1 MASMVRSHV
10 NAGFRPKRILVL
22 ALLALCALGLTSA
35 AWAKTFYVALNGS
48 DSYDGLAPAFV
59 SGTNGPFRTFQ
70 KAAYAVRAGDTVQIR
85 GGTYYSYGGSWGYS
99 YDGTEA
105 SPITVT
111 AYPGETVIIDGNNHA
126 LPDESYTPLMQ
137 IYGDYYR
144 VSNLEVRYGSYA
156 GVNIIGNHCLVENVY
171 AHHNDGSGIF
181 TAGTYNTIKN
191 CRAFN
196 NSMENEYGALSVG
209 WGFGISMCRNA
220 RYCKVSGCTS
230 WNNWGEGISI
240 ASGYYCTIED
250 CVSYDNFSTNYY
262 ISQSVSGICQR
273 NLSYYTPGNRIQPY
287 VSSQNGIFAG
297 DEGNPPDSKGNM
309 IINNVVMGGDRCL
322 LVAGD
327 EAESLLIAYNTFAN
341 AFGRLGAYESGT
353 VFFNSG
359 ASTGGRFVNNIVLQD
374 DATTIG
380 HLEAT
385 GLSFSYN
392 NWSRQ
397 PASGCRG
404 TGDVVGDPQVMRTG
418 STLAGELGP
427 GWFRIQE
434 GSAARD
440 RAVVLSQV
448 AEDFDRL
455 ARGAAPDM
463 GAFSVTGGN
472 STLAA
477 TANGAPTSG
486 AMPLPVAFSGTA
498 AGGTAPYTYAWNFG
512 DGQTS
517 TSQNPSH
524 TYTTAGL
531 YVAAL
536 TVTDSTRTTA
546 VSTLNV
552 SVEATAT
559 ILSAHVVA
567 SAVSGTAP
575 LAVGFTGSASGGSS
589 PYTYRWTFG
598 DGETSV
604 LQNPTHTYAAA
615 GTYSAMLTVTD
626 RTATTANWTVII
638 RASSG
643 GSAVLS
649 ASGLATPSSGVG
661 PLAVSF
667 AATAAGG
674 TAPYKYRWSFGDGGT
689 SSLQNPSHTF
699 VAPGSYLV
707 ILSVTDNRGARA
719 STTMKIR
726 VLTSKTLPQGSAS
739 RRSVQPWLILR

>member
-1 MASMVRSHV
+1 MASMIRSH
-10 NAGFRPKRILVL
+10 AGAAVRPKRMLVL
-22 ALLALCALGLTSA
+22 ALLALCTLGLTSA
-35 AWAKTFYVALNGS
+35 AAARTFYVALNGS

-59 SGTNGPFRTFQ
+59 SGANGPFRTFQ

-99 YDGTEA
+99 YSGTEA

-111 AYPGETVIIDGNNHA
+111 AYPGETVVIDGNNHA

-144 VSNLEVRYGSYA
+144 VSNIEVRYGSYA
-156 GVNIIGNHCLVENVY
+156 GVNIIGDHCLLENVY
-171 AHHNDGSGIF
+171 THHNDGSGIF
-181 TAGTYNTIKN
+181 TAGMYNTIKN

-220 RYCKVSGCTS
+220 RYCKVVGCTS

-262 ISQSVSGICQR
+262 ISQSVSGVCQR

-353 VFFNSG
+353 VFFNAG

-374 DATTIG
+374 DSTPIS
-380 HLEAT
+380 HLEAA

-404 TGDVVGDPQVMRTG
+404 TGDVVGDPQLVRAG
-418 STLAGELGP
+418 STLAGELAP

-448 AEDFDRL
+448 AEDFDRQ
-455 ARGAAPDM
+455 ARGSAPDM
-463 GAFSVTGGN
+463 GAFNVAGGN

-477 TANGAPTSG
+477 TANGNPTSG
-486 AMPLPVAFSGTA
+486 SMPLTVSFTGTA
-498 AGGTAPYTYAWNFG
+498 AGGSSPYAYSWAFG

-524 TYTTAGL
+524 IYTTAGL
-531 YVAAL
+531 YLATL
-536 TVTDSTRTTA
+536 TVTDNTRTTA

-552 SVEATAT
+552 SVEATASV
-559 ILSAHVVA
+559 LSAHVVA
-567 SAVSGTAP
+567 STVTGTAP
-575 LAVGFTGSASGGSS
+575 LAVGFTGSASGGSA

-598 DGETSV
+598 DGGTAV
-604 LQNPTHTYAAA
+604 VQNPTHTYAAA

-626 RTATTANWTVII
+626 NTATTANWTVIV
-638 RASSG
+638 RVSSG
-643 GSAVLS
+643 SATALS
-649 ASGLATPSSGVG
+649 ANALATPTLGAA
-661 PLAVSF
+661 PLAVRF
-667 AATAAGG
+667 TATAAGG
-674 TAPYKYRWSFGDGGT
+674 AGPYRYRWSFGDGGT
-689 SSLQNPSHTF
+689 STVQNPSRTY
-699 VAPGSYLV
+699 VAPGTYLV
-707 ILSVTDNRGARA
+707 ILTITDSRGVTARTTLSVRSVTARTVPLGA
-719 STTMKIR
+719 
-726 VLTSKTLPQGSAS
+726 VS
-739 RRSVQPWLILR
+739 RKNAQPRRILR